1 MIIHHEERTMSLP
14 YEYYKKWQNVTQYR
28 LKWVLVTESLSY
40 TGCYSTTFS
49 SVKDT
54 STFNIQFINMFSRVN
69 SRIGWLYSLFE
80 WRKWNS
86 PSLSYSDYVE
96 EISKRRPHKVEIL
109 LIQFQ
114 LIPCKTFISLLEKF
128 WNNLKVFKPALK
140 WLWSCQISSWQGFLT
155 RLAISVWQRFVAQF

>member
-1 MIIHHEERTMSLP
+1 M
-14 YEYYKKWQNVTQYR
+14 
-28 LKWVLVTESLSY
+28 LVTESLSY

-54 STFNIQFINMFSRVN
+54 STFNIQFINMFSRVK

-128 WNNLKVFKPALK
+128 
-140 WLWSCQISSWQGFLT
+140 
-155 RLAISVWQRFVAQF
+155 